1 MSTGSAI
8 SERVVI
14 SGIGQTEFSKDSGRS
29 SLRLATEAASAAI
42 ADAGLEPADI
52 RGTVTFTQ
60 DENDEIALASALGIP
75 ELDYTSRSR
84 GGGGG
89 SGSTIQQAAVAVAC
103 GVADH
108 VLVYRAFNERS
119 GRRFGQPLKGSL
131 DSTWNPYRPYGL
143 DTPMK
148 VYGLWAQ
155 HYLDHF
161 GLTNADLALYAV
173 QARAY
178 ASTNPMASYYGKPLS
193 FEEHQ
198 ASRWIV
204 EPVLRLYDCCQE
216 SDGGVALVVS
226 RSDQISR
233 YPSPVRI
240 RAAVQSHL
248 RGGHEMFNYYQGDLT
263 NFPETV
269 AVADKIWNEAGI
281 TGTDYDV
288 ALLYDNT
295 TPTVLLQMEGLGIC
309 GTGEAR
315 DFIASGEIRIDG
327 ATPIN
332 TNGGLIGEGY
342 IHGMNLITEAVRQV
356 RGTAANQVLGA
367 ETSVFCSGRS
377 AVVLGAW

>member
-1 MSTGSAI
+1 MVSEI
-8 SERVVI
+8 SGRAVI

-29 SLRLATEAASAAI
+29 TLRLATEAATAAI

-60 DENDEIALASALGIP
+60 DENDEIALATAVGIP
-75 ELDYTSRSR
+75 ELGYTSRSR

-89 SGSTIQQAAVAVAC
+89 SGSTIQQAAVAVAS

-108 VLVYRAFNERS
+108 VLIYRAFNERS
-119 GRRFGQPLKGSL
+119 GRRFGQPLKGNP
-131 DSTWNPYRPYGL
+131 DPTWNPYRPYGL

-148 VYGLWAQ
+148 VYALWAQ
-155 HYLDHF
+155 HYLHHF
-161 GLTNADLALYAV
+161 GLTNEDLALYAV
-173 QARAY
+173 QAREY
-178 ASTNPMASYYGKPLS
+178 ASTNPAASYYGKPLS

-226 RSDQISR
+226 RSDQASR

-240 RAAVQSHL
+240 RAAVQGHL
-248 RGGHEMFNYYQGDLT
+248 RGGHEMFNYYEGDLT
-263 NFPETV
+263 YFPETR
-269 AVADKIWNEAGI
+269 AVATRIWNEAGV

-288 ALLYDNT
+288 ALLYDNM
-295 TPTVLLQMEGLGIC
+295 TPMVFLQMEGLGIC
-309 GTGEAR
+309 GPGEAR
-315 DFIASGEIRIDG
+315 DFIASGGMRLDG

-356 RGTAANQVLGA
+356 RGTAANQVVGA
-367 ETSVFCSGRS
+367 ETAVFCSGRS